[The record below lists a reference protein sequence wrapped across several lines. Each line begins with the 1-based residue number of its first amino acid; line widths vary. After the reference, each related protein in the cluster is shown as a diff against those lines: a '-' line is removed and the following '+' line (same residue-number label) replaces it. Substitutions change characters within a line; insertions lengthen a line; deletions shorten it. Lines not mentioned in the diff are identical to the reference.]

1 MIKENIKSEN
11 QSASCLEYPQGLA
24 EPGSQLT
31 SALNRNK
38 IQSSKKTEAQ
48 MHTQE
53 EEKRYFYAMKGV

>member
-1 MIKENIKSEN
+1 MG
-11 QSASCLEYPQGLA
+11 LE

-38 IQSSKKTEAQ
+38 ILVSKKTEAQ

-53 EEKRYFYAMKGV
+53 KKKRYFYARKEVLNGVYMLQHETPR